1 MSDLDEVVGDGQEM
15 TEVDPQFTV
24 GEYDIEVVD
33 EREPE
38 DQREPE
44 VETPVADLDPD
55 GEPTDEELKA
65 VSARVKKRIDK
76 LTFKINDERR
86 GREAAERMQEE
97 AIRFAQQQQGE
108 NTQLRTLMQEGETFL
123 VSEVR
128 NRTKTEVTS
137 AHQELQQA
145 MNEGD
150 PIKIADAQM
159 RLNRAQI
166 EQHQAETYTPQIAPQ
181 QGQTP
186 TQTTQPMPQAAPPP
200 QPPKAEPDFV
210 DWQNRNPWF
219 NVDME
224 KRKHAI
230 ALHEDIKARQESTGV
245 FVGTDEYYTQ
255 IDSKM
260 KEAFP
265 SFFGVEGTS
274 EPAANPAPP
283 VVAPT
288 SRQPADS
295 GGSPRKVQLTETQ
308 VSLAKRLKI
317 PLEVYAREHL
327 KLGSS

>member
-1 MSDLDEVVGDGQEM
+1 MSDLDDVITDGQEM
-15 TEVDPQFTV
+15 TEVDPQFNV

-44 VETPVADLDPD
+44 VEAPVAEGDPE

-97 AIRFAQQQQGE
+97 AIRFAQQQQDE
-108 NTQLRTLMQEGETFL
+108 NGQLRNLMAEGETFL

-128 NRTKTEVTS
+128 ARTKSEV
-137 AHQELQQA
+137 AAAQQELSLA
-145 MNEGD
+145 MQEGD
-150 PIKIADAQM
+150 PIKITDAQM

-166 EQHQAETYTPQIAPQ
+166 EQHQAESYT
-181 QGQTP
+181 
-186 TQTTQPMPQAAPPP
+186 PQAAPQPGQAPTQVP
-200 QPPKAEPDFV
+200 QPQAPVAPQVTPPPVEKKFEEWKQRN
-210 DWQNRNPWF
+210 DWYNSPG
-219 NVDME
+219 E
-224 KRKHAI
+224 KRDYANAI
-230 ALHEDIKARQESTGV
+230 HEGIKARQESTGV
-245 FVGTDEYYTQ
+245 YVGTEAYYTQ
-255 IDSKM
+255 IDNQM

-265 SFFGVEGTS
+265 SFFGVEGKS

-283 VVAPT
+283 VVAPAA
-288 SRQPADS
+288 RQPADA
-295 GGSPRKVQLTETQ
+295 GSPRKVQLTETQ
-308 VSLAKRLKI
+308 VRLAERLNI

-327 KLGSS
+327 KLGGD